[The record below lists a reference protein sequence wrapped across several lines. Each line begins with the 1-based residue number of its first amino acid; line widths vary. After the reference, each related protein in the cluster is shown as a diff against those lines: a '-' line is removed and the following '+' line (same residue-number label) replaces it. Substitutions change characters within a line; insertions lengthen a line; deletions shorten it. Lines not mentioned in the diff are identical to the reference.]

1 MNTRKRTDAQI
12 FVLCYKP
19 VEYNIPDNSLYTP
32 LLCGA
37 SVSKHKD
44 LYPLKD
50 NTGDN
55 ISERN
60 QFYAEATG
68 TYWIWK
74 NMCDKYKYIGQ
85 TQYRRQLLLEENIDM
100 NTLLKNYE
108 AVLPNPLHFKESE
121 GATVYGQYSNHHN
134 SKDLDIAKSIISKKF
149 PSYLPN
155 FDKYIVNGNKL
166 YANAGIILRSEDFA
180 RYCNFLFTIIDE
192 HRRISN
198 IGTVDDMRRYIRT
211 KFPKNRQNIERQKF
225 LYGFL
230 AERLMTLFVFHN
242 FKNILELPYVKYEGV

>member
-1 MNTRKRTDAQI
+1 MNTQKRTDAQI

-37 SVSKHKD
+37 SVTNHKD

-50 NTGDN
+50 NTGDS

-60 QFYAEATG
+60 RFYAEVTG

-85 TQYRRQLLLEENIDM
+85 TQYRRQIIFDENTDFDDIFSKYDAIISKAINFGGRRNM
-100 NTLLKNYE
+100 
-108 AVLPNPLHFKESE
+108 S
-121 GATVYGQYSNHHN
+121 VYGQYNACHNHN
-134 SKDLDIAKSIISKKF
+134 DLDIAKSIIAKKF
-149 PSYLPN
+149 PPYLPD
-155 FDKYIVNGNKL
+155 FDKYIVNGSRL
-166 YANAGIILRSEDFA
+166 YAHAGIILRSEDFA

-192 HRRISN
+192 HRRIN
-198 IGTVDDMRRYIRT
+198 GINNVDDMRRYIRA

-230 AERLMTLFVFHN
+230 AKRLMTLFVFHN
-242 FKNILELPYVKYEGV
+242 FKRILEMPYKKYEGV

>member
-1 MNTRKRTDAQI
+1 MNTQKRNDAQI

-32 LLCGA
+32 LFCGA
-37 SVSKHKD
+37 SISKYND

-60 QFYAEATG
+60 QFYAEVTG
-68 TYWIWK
+68 TYWLWK

-85 TQYRRQLLLEENIDM
+85 TQYRRQLLFDENTDFDDIFSKYD
-100 NTLLKNYE
+100 
-108 AVLPNPLHFKESE
+108 AVTSKAINFGSL
-121 GATVYGQYSNHHN
+121 GVYGQYRYCHS
-134 SKDLDIAKSIISKKF
+134 SKDLDIAKSIIAKKF
-149 PSYLPN
+149 PSYLSDFN
-155 FDKYIVNGNKL
+155 KYIVNGSRL

-180 RYCNFLFTIIDE
+180 RYCEFLFTIIDE
-192 HRRISN
+192 HRRINGIS
-198 IGTVDDMRRYIRT
+198 TVDDMRKYIRT

-230 AERLMTLFVFHN
+230 AERLMTLFVLHN
-242 FKNILELPYVKYEGV
+242 FKRILEIPYVKYEGV

>member
-1 MNTRKRTDAQI
+1 MKRNDTQI

-19 VEYNIPDNSLYTP
+19 VWYNIPDNSLYTP

-37 SVSKHKD
+37 SVSEHKD

-50 NTGDN
+50 NDGDN

-68 TYWIWK
+68 TYFLWK

-85 TQYRRQLLLEENIDM
+85 TQYRRQIIFDENTDFDDIFSKYD
-100 NTLLKNYE
+100 
-108 AVLPNPLHFKESE
+108 AVTSKAINFGGLS
-121 GATVYGQYSNHHN
+121 VYGQYRHCHN
-134 SKDLDIAKSIISKKF
+134 SKDLDIAKPIIAKKF
-149 PSYLPN
+149 PSYLPD
-155 FDKYIVNGNKL
+155 FDKYIVNGSRL
-166 YANAGIILRSEDFA
+166 YAHAGIILRSDDFA

-192 HRRISN
+192 HRRINDIS
-198 IGTVDDMRRYIRT
+198 TVDDMRNYLKQQ
-211 KFPKNRQNIERQKF
+211 KFHKGKQNIERQKF

-242 FKNILELPYVKYEGV
+242 FKRILEMPYKKYEGV